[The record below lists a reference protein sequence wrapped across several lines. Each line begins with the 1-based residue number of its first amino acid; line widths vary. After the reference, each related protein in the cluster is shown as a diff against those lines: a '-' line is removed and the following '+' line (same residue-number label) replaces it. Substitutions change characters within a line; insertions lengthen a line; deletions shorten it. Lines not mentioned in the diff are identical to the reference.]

1 MILEN
6 FSKGFLLGAG
16 LIIAIGAQ
24 NAFILALGL
33 KRQHAFKAALV
44 CALSDAMLIVVGVA
58 GLGALI
64 SQSPTATTIAALGGA
79 AFLIAYAILALK
91 RALQP
96 QALEAVDQT
105 PPAWGPVLAQT
116 LAVTF
121 LNPHVYLDTVVMLGA
136 VSAQIEVPLRYAFA
150 AGAVV
155 ASFSWFLALATSAK
169 VLAPYLARP
178 LTWRVIDGLTAMVML
193 FIAWKLLSPFFVG

>member
-1 MILEN
+1 MLAEN
-6 FSKGFLLGAG
+6 FSKGFLLGGG

-44 CALSDAMLIVVGVA
+44 CALSDAALIIVGVA

-64 SQSPTATTIAALGGA
+64 SQSHIATNIAAIGGA
-79 AFLIAYAILALK
+79 AFLIGYALLALR
-91 RALQP
+91 RAAKP
-96 QALEAVDQT
+96 QVLEATTMT
-105 PPAWGPVLAQT
+105 PPGWGTVLAQT

-136 VSAQIEVPLRYAFA
+136 VSAQINLPFRYAFA

-155 ASFSWFLALATSAK
+155 ASFSWFFALATSAN
-169 VLAPYLARP
+169 LMAPYLARP
-178 LTWRVIDGLTAMVML
+178 ITWRLIDVGTAAIML
-193 FIAWKLLSPFFVG
+193 FIAWKLIAPFF